1 MEYFYY
7 LYYVINDRDMN
18 TETYLE
24 NNPIVQKF
32 ITKVNSEIEEYYS
45 THLSNLTP
53 KPMEMRVGS
62 KFIKLIS
69 NGSVWGFISRY
80 DGEYKGVPI
89 KKGDLLK
96 AASWKAPAK
105 HARGNIID
113 GTARYSV
120 YGPQYIS

>member
-1 MEYFYY
+1 VKTFYY

-24 NNPIVQKF
+24 NNPIVEKF
-32 ITKVNSEIEEYYS
+32 ITKVNSEIEEYYT

-53 KPMEMRVGS
+53 KPMEVRVGS

-89 KKGDLLK
+89 KKGDLMK
-96 AASWKAPAK
+96 AASRDSPAK
-105 HARGNIID
+105 HSRGNIID
-113 GTARYSV
+113 GTARYGV
-120 YGPQYIS
+120 YGVQYL

>member
-1 MEYFYY
+1 
-7 LYYVINDRDMN
+7 MN

-24 NNPIVQKF
+24 NNPIVEKF
-32 ITKVNSEIEEYYS
+32 ITKVNSEIEEYYA

-53 KPMEMRVGS
+53 KPMEVRVGS

-89 KKGDLLK
+89 KKGDLMK
-96 AASWKAPAK
+96 AASRDTPAK
-105 HARGNIID
+105 HSRGNIVD
-113 GTARYSV
+113 ETARYGV
-120 YGPQYIS
+120 YGVQYL